1 MAGPRLAK
9 PASTWTR
16 TDNRQ
21 QQQAEDNMSRSQER
35 AGVHMRIPFP
45 SRAKK
50 VAGSVTDSFDQ
61 PAPAAKPP
69 PIGGKFLGRQ
79 GSRGVASDSSSSRT
93 TSALA
98 SLTRFHSRPSSQS
111 TASSCSVRE
120 RNNDELEVGNNSS
133 SNLPAIGSSE
143 LPRLAP
149 SVGPSTNNMTT
160 SNIVASQA
168 TSTPAI
174 SYPARVSSSGRTS
187 PRNDLARKRPPR
199 GLVGLQNLGNTCFM
213 NSCLQCVSNLP
224 AVVRYFHPGLFAR
237 EINESS
243 PTKGALAN
251 AFGDLIKALWTGD
264 KFTATRPVELKRVI
278 GKVASRFTGYDQQ
291 DAQEFLRFLLDGLH
305 EDLNRVK
312 KKPAYYE
319 IKDRPDAKDRDV
331 SDEYWKFYLERN
343 ASALSELFC
352 GQLWSEIRCETCN
365 HRSLC
370 FDVFW
375 DLSLP
380 VPKKSGKSSAS
391 SHLRISSSFFSSG
404 RTASATTDSLSSNS
418 SPSSGGMSI
427 HDCLKAYTEQEFL
440 SDDAAYYCS
449 RCKTHRSAAKKIS
462 VYRLPNV
469 LVLHLKRFSFS
480 TFSRDKVS
488 TSISFPAQGL
498 DLAEYCASDAVVDG
512 STLYDLT
519 GIVHH
524 MGSLNGGHY
533 TAECLNAD
541 MQEWFD
547 FNDSSVTAIKKPELY
562 SSSAYMLFYQRR
574 EEKSLTI

>member
-1 MAGPRLAK
+1 MAGPRLSQSSS
-9 PASTWTR
+9 PSTVIDDR
-16 TDNRQ
+16 FQQLQAEENMFRQ
-21 QQQAEDNMSRSQER
+21 QERSV
-35 AGVHMRIPFP
+35 GVHMRVPFATR
-45 SRAKK
+45 SKK
-50 VAGSVTDSFDQ
+50 VATSVTDSFDQ
-61 PAPAAKPP
+61 PAVTAKPP
-69 PIGGKFLGRQ
+69 PIGGKILGRTTNR
-79 GSRGVASDSSSSRT
+79 SVTSESSSSRT
-93 TSALA
+93 SSASSALA
-98 SLTRFHSRPSSQS
+98 SLTRFHSRQANQS
-111 TASSCSVRE
+111 TASGCSSRE
-120 RNNDELEVGNNSS
+120 KSGEDMDMTNMSL
-133 SNLPAIGSSE
+133 NLPSIGNGERSR
-143 LPRLAP
+143 PN
-149 SVGPSTNNMTT
+149 VGPSTSNMATG
-160 SNIVASQA
+160 NIV
-168 TSTPAI
+168 TSSI
-174 SYPARVSSSGRTS
+174 SYPARVSSGRTS
-187 PRNDLARKRPPR
+187 PRNDLTRKRNPR

-224 AVVRYFHPGLFAR
+224 AFVKYFHPGLLYAR
-237 EINESS
+237 EINDSS

-305 EDLNRVK
+305 EDLNRVR

-352 GQLWSEIRCETCN
+352 GQLRSEIVCETCN

-380 VPKKSGKSSAS
+380 VPKKSAKSSAA
-391 SHLRISSSFFSSG
+391 SHMRISSSFFSGG
-404 RTASATTDSLSSNS
+404 RTASASSETTANTGST
-418 SPSSGGMSI
+418 SGGMSI

-449 RCKTHRSAAKKIS
+449 KCKTHRSVAKKIS

-469 LVLHLKRFSFS
+469 LVLHLKRFSYS

-488 TSISFPAQGL
+488 TSINFPAQSL
-498 DLAEYCASDAVVDG
+498 DIAEYCASDAVVDG

-541 MQEWFD
+541 TQEWFD
-547 FNDSSVTAIKKPELY
+547 FNDASVTALKKPELC

>member
-1 MAGPRLAK
+1 MAGPR
-9 PASTWTR
+9 PTQSSTLTS
-16 TDNRQ
+16 TYVQ
-21 QQQAEDNMSRSQER
+21 QQQEENMFKQQDRSPAGETAETVVS
-35 AGVHMRIPFP
+35 P
-45 SRAKK
+45 KK
-50 VAGSVTDSFDQ
+50 VASSVTDSFDQ
-61 PAPAAKPP
+61 PAVAKPY
-69 PIGGKFLGRQ
+69 PIGGKILGRVAN
-79 GSRGVASDSSSSRT
+79 RTVASESSTSRT
-93 TSALA
+93 SSATSALA
-98 SLTRFHSRPSSQS
+98 SLTR
-111 TASSCSVRE
+111 
-120 RNNDELEVGNNSS
+120 NNDDLDFSNSTS
-133 SNLPAIGSSE
+133 LNLPSIGNSE
-143 LPRLAP
+143 RPRLAP
-149 SVGPSTNNMTT
+149 STGNTMTS
-160 SNIVASQA
+160 SNIVTSQA
-168 TSTPAI
+168 TATSSN
-174 SYPARVSSSGRTS
+174 SYPARVSSGRTS
-187 PRNDLARKRPPR
+187 PRNDIAKKRHPR

-224 AVVRYFHPGLFAR
+224 AIVKYFHPGLYTR
-237 EINESS
+237 EVNDTS

-251 AFGDLIKALWTGD
+251 AFGDLIKALC
-264 KFTATRPVELKRVI
+264 
-278 GKVASRFTGYDQQ
+278 VAFTGYDQQ

-319 IKDRPDAKDRDV
+319 IKDRPEAKDRDV

-343 ASALSELFC
+343 TSALSELFC
-352 GQLWSEIRCETCN
+352 GQLRSEIRCETCN

-380 VPKKSGKSSAS
+380 VPKKSGKNSAM
-391 SHLRISSSFFSSG
+391 RISSGFFSGG
-404 RTASATTDSLSSNS
+404 RTASATSDTAANS
-418 SPSSGGMSI
+418 TSGGMSI
-427 HDCLKAYTEQEFL
+427 HDCLKAYTEQELL
-440 SDDAAYYCS
+440 SDDAAYYAPS
-449 RCKTHRSAAKKIS
+449 KIS

-469 LVLHLKRFSFS
+469 LVLHLKRFSYS

-488 TSISFPAQGL
+488 TSISFPAQSL
-498 DLAEYCASDAVVDG
+498 NIAEYCASDAVVDG

-541 MQEWFD
+541 TQEWFD
-547 FNDSSVTAIKKPELY
+547 FNDGSVTAIRKPELC

>member
-1 MAGPRLAK
+1 MFKTPFPRTAK
-9 PASTWTR
+9 RAP
-16 TDNRQ
+16 
-21 QQQAEDNMSRSQER
+21 
-35 AGVHMRIPFP
+35 AGVDTFDSSSVKP
-45 SRAKK
+45 S
-50 VAGSVTDSFDQ
+50 SS
-61 PAPAAKPP
+61 
-69 PIGGKFLGRQ
+69 GKFLGRH
-79 GSRGVASDSSSSRT
+79 GNRPVHSSGE
-93 TSALA
+93 TSARTASSPLA
-98 SLTRFHSRPSSQS
+98 SLTRFHSRNSNQS
-111 TASSCSVRE
+111 ALSSCSVRE
-120 RNNDELEVGNNSS
+120 RANEDLDVGNNA
-133 SNLPAIGSSE
+133 LPSIGS
-143 LPRLAP
+143 RI
-149 SVGPSTNNMTT
+149 GPSGAQAAAS
-160 SNIVASQA
+160 SNIVTSQP
-168 TSTPAI
+168 TTTPSI
-174 SYPARVSSSGRTS
+174 SYPSRVSSSGRTS

-213 NSCLQCVSNLP
+213 NSCLQCVSNIP
-224 AVVRYFHPGLFAR
+224 AIVKYFQPGLYAG
-237 EINESS
+237 EINDTS

-352 GQLWSEIRCETCN
+352 GQLRSEIRCGTCN

-380 VPKKSGKSSAS
+380 VPKKLGKSNSS
-391 SHLRISSSFFSSG
+391 SHLRISGNFFSG
-404 RTASATTDSLSSNS
+404 NRTASASVEPLTSKST
-418 SPSSGGMSI
+418 SGVSI
-427 HDCLKAYTEQEFL
+427 HDCLKSYTEQEYL
-440 SDDAAYYCS
+440 ADDAAYYCS
-449 RCKTHRSAAKKIS
+449 QCKTHRSVAKKIS
-462 VYRLPNV
+462 IYRLPTI
-469 LVLHLKRFSFS
+469 LVLHLKRFSYS

-488 TSISFPAQGL
+488 TSISFPAQSL

-533 TAECLNAD
+533 TAECLNND
-541 MQEWFD
+541 TQEWFD
-547 FNDSSVTAIKKPELY
+547 FNDSSVSGIKKPELN

-574 EEKSLTI
+574 EEKTLTI